1 MSTNNK
7 LTEYINSLRIQAKE
21 LDNDKYLLAMA
32 DSIEKNEKVLST
44 TVEIAVATRV
54 QAYKANTL
62 MSERI
67 AQLTELVN
75 GLISYQ
81 QDCTDLSVAAFGLQ
95 APKEEQKEASVKT
108 EEEESYVPQEI
119 ESSQS
124 DDVKRAQIA
133 QEKEEISLKPEPEL
147 KDSPAEEDTLP
158 YEEVDAPPAPT
169 KKRKT
174 GKVPEFTPPD

>member
-1 MSTNNK
+1 MSENNK
-7 LTEYINSLRIQAKE
+7 LTEYINSLREQAKE

-44 TVEIAVATRV
+44 TVEIAIATRV

-62 MSERI
+62 MSERL

-75 GLISYQ
+75 GLIRYQ
-81 QDCTDLSVAAFGLQ
+81 QECTDLSVAAFGLQ
-95 APKEEQKEASVKT
+95 APKEEQTETSSVS
-108 EEEESYVPQEI
+108 EEEAYVPPNLEDPR
-119 ESSQS
+119 ES
-124 DDVKRAQIA
+124 
-133 QEKEEISLKPEPEL
+133 EPEPEE
-147 KDSPAEEDTLP
+147 SPAEVELP
-158 YEEVDAPPAPT
+158 YEEVDAPPAPK